1 MLDCGLL
8 MNSTLNFLPS
18 PLVQSSKFT
27 SYTNWVS
34 RDSEGQQIDGELKEI
49 CSKIFID
56 SSPEFTIPLDKIIDF
71 SEIDVIL
78 ISNYMNMLALPFI
91 TESTNFK
98 GVVYATEPTLQ
109 IARYYFVF

>member
-1 MLDCGLL
+1 
-8 MNSTLNFLPS
+8 MNSLLSFLPM

-27 SYTNWVS
+27 SFSNWVN
-34 RDSEGQQIDGELKEI
+34 RETDNQMDNELKEV
-49 CSKIFID
+49 CGKLFVD
-56 SSPEFTIPLDKIIDF
+56 SSPEFSPPLDKIIDF

-91 TESTNFK
+91 TENTSFK

-109 IARYYFVF
+109 IAR